1 MGNRVIIEENTIYE
15 IDEEC
20 IKKMEKQKI
29 EMEERKNRAINNANQ
44 CDKKGR
50 FKNKN

>member
-1 MGNRVIIEENTIYE
+1 MGNRIIIEENTIYE

-29 EMEERKNRAINNANQ
+29 AIEEI
-44 CDKKGR
+44 
-50 FKNKN
+50 KNKKMNHNNNQANKTKKT